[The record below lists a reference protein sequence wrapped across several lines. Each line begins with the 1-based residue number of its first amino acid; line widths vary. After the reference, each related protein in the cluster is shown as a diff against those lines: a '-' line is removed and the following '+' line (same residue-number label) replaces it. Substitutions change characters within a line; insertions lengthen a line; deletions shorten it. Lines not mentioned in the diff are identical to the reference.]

1 MLLIS
6 CLFFPHFFLSFEALS
21 WYRNLDFFICHGY
34 ALVTWNITSKF
45 RFNLLHVYDLLYVYV
60 CMWSG
65 FFPQIFQKYFKNI
78 SHIKYLFLCLKVL
91 KNSIFSR
98 VRLIDHKTEL
108 LKMQTRRTRNELKSD
123 EGTRW
128 IRTGGSL
135 SRILFPHPDNGEYIA
150 RSEKLDALDLQR
162 QCKVCSGWSNCCD
175 FWGVDIWKPIYLDPG
190 RTKACPVFR
199 TMLLKWRRYTKFEAW
214 QGDWGTRVLN

>member
-6 CLFFPHFFLSFEALS
+6 CLFFPYFFLSFEAFS
-21 WYRNLDFFICHGY
+21 WYRNLDFFAVATLWLHGILFQNSDSIRY
-34 ALVTWNITSKF
+34 
-45 RFNLLHVYDLLYVYV
+45 LYMIYYT
-60 CMWSG
+60 CTCACDPD
-65 FFPQIFQKYFKNI
+65 FFLKYFKNI
-78 SHIKYLFLCLKVL
+78 SYIKYLFLCLKVL
-91 KNSIFSR
+91 KNSIFTR

-108 LKMQTRRTRNELKSD
+108 LKMQTRWTRNELKSD

>member
-6 CLFFPHFFLSFEALS
+6 CLFFPYLFLSFEAFS
-21 WYRNLDFFICHGY
+21 WYRNLDFFVIGTLWLHGILFQNSDSIRYMYIIYYTCTY
-34 ALVTWNITSKF
+34 A
-45 RFNLLHVYDLLYVYV
+45 YDPD
-60 CMWSG
+60 
-65 FFPQIFQKYFKNI
+65 FFLKCFKNI
-78 SHIKYLFLCLKVL
+78 SYIKYLFLCLKVL
-91 KNSIFSR
+91 KNSIFTR
-98 VRLIDHKTEL
+98 VRLIDHKTKL
-108 LKMQTRRTRNELKSD
+108 LKMQTRWTRNELKSD